1 MRLRLA
7 LLVPH
12 LFAAA
17 LMAQTQYG
25 TVSGGEV
32 ELLTKGPR
40 KLSGSLGIT
49 RSSQEL
55 NGYEATLGG
64 TLIQDRMWFFAAAS
78 LMPAVSAVNAVNAV
92 NAVDAV
98 DARLDAQLGSRSTLG
113 ASFSRTEAAVASPVM
128 QSVPATFLSLRYT
141 GVVSDNMF
149 FNASFLRRSVSGR
162 PAMFEP

>member
-1 MRLRLA
+1 MRLGLA
-7 LLVPH
+7 LLVTQI
-12 LFAAA
+12 FAAA

-40 KLSGSLGIT
+40 KVSGSLGVT
-49 RSSQEL
+49 RSSQNL

-64 TLIQDRMWFFAAAS
+64 TLIQDRVWFFAAAS
-78 LMPAVSAVNAVNAV
+78 LMPEMSLTSSVGAVNSI
-92 NAVDAV
+92 

-113 ASFSRTEAAVASPVM
+113 ASFSKSEATAVSPVM

-141 GVVSDNMF
+141 GVVSDNIF
-149 FNASFLRRSVSGR
+149 FNASFLRHSVSAR
-162 PAMFEP
+162 PASTFER

>member
-92 NAVDAV
+92 DAV